1 MGLSDR
7 ESSELRRDLEE
18 LIAELQSGLDG
29 TAEAARPVEL
39 DQPSMGRVSRIDAI
53 QQQKMLE
60 ANRLAQRAR
69 LGLARGALR
78 RHDEGEFGD
87 CLGCGEAVGY
97 ARLKARPESVFCIE
111 CQTAREKH
119 E

>member
-1 MGLSDR
+1 MTLSDTER
-7 ESSELRRDLEE
+7 AELRGDLEDLVRE
-18 LIAELQSGLDG
+18 LRKTLDE
-29 TAEAARPVEL
+29 TAGAARPVEL

-69 LGLARGALR
+69 LGLARSALLR
-78 RHDEGEFGD
+78 CEADEYGD
-87 CLGCGEAVGY
+87 CMACGECVGY

-111 CQTAREKH
+111 CQTARE
-119 E
+119 ES